1 MTANSSP
8 FLSNLL
14 CTVARLLLCFWVGG
28 AILFVITSVAEQRH
42 PTFDPLIRDQLAT
55 IRFPIYYQF
64 CWLTMGV
71 ALAATIAAFLT
82 DTNPRRKQF
91 AISATLTAISLL
103 IAATDY
109 TLTYLPLQKLITPPG
124 QTRTG
129 EFTLLHNRSRYT
141 NQTHLGIALISAIVL
156 STPIRKEDKLHETN
170 GTNNQ
175 S

>member
-1 MTANSSP
+1 MTANSSA

-28 AILFVITSVAEQRH
+28 AVLFVITSVAEQRY
-42 PTFDPLIRDQLAT
+42 PTFDSRIRDQLAT

-82 DTNPRRKQF
+82 DTHPRRKQF
-91 AISATLTAISLL
+91 AISATITAISLM
-103 IAATDY
+103 IAAADY
-109 TLTYLPLQKLITPPG
+109 TLIYLPLQKLITPPG
-124 QTRTG
+124 QTRS
-129 EFTLLHNRSRYT
+129 EQFTQLHNRSRYA
-141 NQTHLGIALISAIVL
+141 NQTHLGIALISAVVL
-156 STPIRKEDKLHETN
+156 CTPIRKDDKTTDSNATTH
-170 GTNNQ
+170 Q

>member
-1 MTANSSP
+1 MKANSSA

-14 CTVARLLLCFWVGG
+14 CTVARLVLCFWVGG
-28 AILFVITSVAEQRH
+28 AVLFVITSVAEQRH
-42 PTFDPLIRDQLAT
+42 PAFDSLIRDQLAT

-82 DTNPRRKQF
+82 DTNPKRKQF
-91 AISATLTAISLL
+91 AISATLTAIALL
-103 IAATDY
+103 IAAADY
-109 TLTYLPLQKLITPPG
+109 TLVYLPLQKLITPPG
-124 QTRTG
+124 QTRS
-129 EFTLLHNRSRYT
+129 EQFTQLHNRSRYT

-156 STPIRKEDKLHETN
+156 CTPIRKENKPNEN
-170 GTNNQ
+170 NATNNH